1 MRLDRYTTGTYTTGA
16 TIWKQVLWYFVGAP
30 LVRSYLIP
38 FSALKVNILRWF
50 GAEIGQGVRI
60 KTGVRVKF
68 PWRLVIKDFVW
79 IGEDAWLDNL
89 DLITIESNCC
99 ISQGVYLCTGN
110 HDWGDRS
117 FALSTAPI
125 YIEAGSWIAARAI
138 VTAGVRVGQGAVL
151 GLGSVA
157 TRSLEPM
164 TIYLGNPAIAMKP
177 RKIRE

>member
-1 MRLDRYTTGTYTTGA
+1 MHLDRYTTGTYTIGA

-38 FSALKVNILRWF
+38 FSGLKVNILRWF

-99 ISQGVYLCTGN
+99 ISQGVYLLRATTTG
-110 HDWGDRS
+110 
-117 FALSTAPI
+117 
-125 YIEAGSWIAARAI
+125 AI
-138 VTAGVRVGQGAVL
+138 AVL
-151 GLGSVA
+151 PLAPPQFISKQVVGSQ
-157 TRSLEPM
+157 
-164 TIYLGNPAIAMKP
+164 
-177 RKIRE
+177 RERLLPQG

>member
-1 MRLDRYTTGTYTTGA
+1 LRLDRYTTGTYTIGA

-38 FSALKVNILRWF
+38 FSGLKVNILRWF

-68 PWRLVIKDFVW
+68 PWHLVIKDFVW

-99 ISQGVYLCTGN
+99 IS
-110 HDWGDRS
+110 
-117 FALSTAPI
+117 
-125 YIEAGSWIAARAI
+125 
-138 VTAGVRVGQGAVL
+138 
-151 GLGSVA
+151 
-157 TRSLEPM
+157 
-164 TIYLGNPAIAMKP
+164 
-177 RKIRE
+177 